1 MIKKAIYYI
10 GIFFLTSFVLF
21 NLWVIFSGKQ
31 YFYKAL
37 IYNFA
42 GIDDY
47 KLFPQRIIKKSSQ
60 PITWAISSQYNKK
73 DISDSLR
80 KNLTEIE
87 TVALLIIKNDSLLF
101 EEYWDG
107 YSDSSYSNSF
117 SMAKSYVSALTG
129 IALKEGNIKN
139 LDQPICDYLPEFCEG
154 DKKKITIRHL
164 LMMSSGLNWEEGYS
178 SPFSPTTEAYYGTDL
193 KGLMDRL
200 QPIEAPGK
208 IFRYKSGDTQILSF
222 VLEKATGKKLSDYAY
237 EKLWEPLGC
246 ENSAIWSLDKEN
258 GYEKAY
264 CCVNSNARDFAKLGK
279 LYLDSGR
286 FRGKE
291 LIPTEYVL
299 NSIQPNYLPDG
310 DLDLKKADFYGY
322 QWWTIPNY
330 RGHFVF
336 YARGIL
342 GQYILVIPDQ
352 KTIVV
357 RLGKK
362 RGTPRGKHYN
372 EIFLLLDEALTR

>member
-1 MIKKAIYYI
+1 MKKALKYS
-10 GIFFLTSFVLF
+10 GIFFLVSFVLF
-21 NLWVIFSGKQ
+21 NLWVVFSGKQ

-47 KLFPQRIIKKSSQ
+47 KLFPQRIIKKSSE
-60 PITWAISSQYNKK
+60 PIAWPVSSQYNKIN
-73 DISDSLR
+73 ISDSLR
-80 KNLTEIE
+80 KNLTAIE
-87 TVALLIIKNDSLLF
+87 SVALLIIKNDSLLY

-117 SMAKSYVSALTG
+117 SMAKSYVSALIG
-129 IALKEGNIKN
+129 AALKEGKIKS
-139 LDQPICDYLPEFCEG
+139 LDQPVCDYLPEFCEG

-193 KGLMDRL
+193 KGLMAGL
-200 QPIEAPGK
+200 QAIEEPGK

-222 VLEKATGKKLSDYAY
+222 VIEKATEKKISDYAY
-237 EKLWEPLGC
+237 EKLWEPIGC
-246 ENSAIWSLDKEN
+246 ENDAIWSLDKEN

-286 FRGKE
+286 FRGE
-291 LIPTEYVL
+291 QVIAEEYIL
-299 NSIQPNYLPDG
+299 KSIQPTYLPDG
-310 DLDLKKADFYGY
+310 DLDLKKSDFYGY
-322 QWWTIPNY
+322 QWWAIPDY
-330 RGHFVF
+330 KGHFVF

-352 KTIVV
+352 KIIMV

-362 RGTPRGKHYN
+362 RGEPQGKHYK
-372 EIFLLLDEALTR
+372 EIFLLLEEALSR